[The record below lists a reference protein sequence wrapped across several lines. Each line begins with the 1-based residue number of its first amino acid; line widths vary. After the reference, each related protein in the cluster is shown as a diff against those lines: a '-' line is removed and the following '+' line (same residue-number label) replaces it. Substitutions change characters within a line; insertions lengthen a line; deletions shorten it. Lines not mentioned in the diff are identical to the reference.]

1 MNPLSPAD
9 LLLLL
14 EARLKPWAAARKGL
28 ISIAGDPGDLLEA
41 LGEGPKTFRVVLNWA
56 GDDDQTGQ
64 EEAGIVTN
72 RIEVWLIKSKGL
84 RLKPGDHL
92 VRGAAPFLQLL
103 SDLRAWLR
111 AMEFPDDVT
120 DNTLLYKG
128 AQQFEPE
135 LALVLPTTGYKLT
148 FELTTVVP
156 HLE

>member
-1 MNPLSPAD
+1 VNPISPAG

-14 EARLKPWAAARKGL
+14 EARLAPFCAARKGL
-28 ISIAGDPGDLLEA
+28 LSLAGDPGDLMEA

-64 EEAGIVTN
+64 AEVGIVTN
-72 RIEVWLIKSKGL
+72 KLEVWLIKAKGL

-92 VRGAAPFLQLL
+92 VRGAAPFLSLL

-111 AMEFPDDVT
+111 AMEWPADVT
-120 DNTLLYKG
+120 DQTLLYRG

-135 LALVLPTTGYKLT
+135 LALLLPTTGYKLT